1 MKSRDFGDK
10 RQHFHYLLAGG
21 MNDLPLHFIRPPL
34 CTLERNQTMSKIAD
48 NLKRRRRKLHPD
60 GVAIEPQELL
70 QGESDDAGES
80 SCSFEQQ
87 QQQQQGQ
94 QSEADDSTTANL
106 FVTMVRH
113 IVIDIFL
120 L

>member
-1 MKSRDFGDK
+1 
-10 RQHFHYLLAGG
+10 
-21 MNDLPLHFIRPPL
+21 
-34 CTLERNQTMSKIAD
+34 MSKIAD

-87 QQQQQGQ
+87 QQQQQQGQ

-113 IVIDIFL
+113 NIVDIFL

>member
-1 MKSRDFGDK
+1 
-10 RQHFHYLLAGG
+10 
-21 MNDLPLHFIRPPL
+21 
-34 CTLERNQTMSKIAD
+34 MSKIAD

-87 QQQQQGQ
+87 QQGQ
-94 QSEADDSTTANL
+94 QSEADDSTTENL
-106 FVTMVRH
+106 FVTMVRQI
-113 IVIDIFL
+113 IVDIFL